1 MNIRDY
7 CDPVALDKP
16 ANLHLSDKAVLCKN
30 IYINTPDTPLKDL
43 DSYDLAIIGAPE
55 DRNATIAGSAK
66 APDLIRNELYQLF
79 RVNPKLRIIDLGNL
93 KCGNSV
99 QDTYFAL
106 RDVVLDLL
114 ERKITVVVL
123 GGSQDMTY
131 GIYLAFEKLNR
142 KFSFASIDSRLDMG
156 IIDDQVKPESYLIPI
171 LSRKKELLFSYSNL
185 GHQTYFV
192 DQGDVD
198 FLRDN
203 FHQSLRLG
211 EVRSDIGKVEPIL
224 RDAGFVSLDINSVR
238 QSDAPGCTHP
248 SPNGFTG
255 EEICQISRY
264 AGLSPSL
271 RCFGLFNYLPDADHR
286 QQTASLAAQSLW
298 YFMEGAS
305 QRKEEHPHSAP
316 DMFKKFI
323 VSHNDIDHDIIFYKS
338 LETDRW
344 WFEVPVIRQT
354 KTRHVLISCSIDD
367 YQKACNQEI
376 PDRWLNAFQKLN

>member
-131 GIYLAFEKLNR
+131 GIYLAYEKLNR

-156 IIDDQVKPESYLIPI
+156 IIDDPYGTS
-171 LSRKKELLFSYSNL
+171 
-185 GHQTYFV
+185 
-192 DQGDVD
+192 
-198 FLRDN
+198 
-203 FHQSLRLG
+203 
-211 EVRSDIGKVEPIL
+211 
-224 RDAGFVSLDINSVR
+224 
-238 QSDAPGCTHP
+238 
-248 SPNGFTG
+248 
-255 EEICQISRY
+255 
-264 AGLSPSL
+264 
-271 RCFGLFNYLPDADHR
+271 
-286 QQTASLAAQSLW
+286 
-298 YFMEGAS
+298 
-305 QRKEEHPHSAP
+305 
-316 DMFKKFI
+316 
-323 VSHNDIDHDIIFYKS
+323 
-338 LETDRW
+338 
-344 WFEVPVIRQT
+344 
-354 KTRHVLISCSIDD
+354 
-367 YQKACNQEI
+367 
-376 PDRWLNAFQKLN
+376 